1 MAIEPVETK
10 CILCAHSCANPCC
23 WADEQK
29 PVPGW
34 VAEKTRLGYRVIECP
49 EYVKDTYETIKP
61 VKIHDRGA
69 DNLIQAIAK
78 QMREDYVHGKGPYD
92 DYNKNRKREAR
103 KTPGEIR
110 GMNRQAIEKWLMG
123 PVAAKLLEF
132 SDTEAVIDG
141 LRKMARQYETDLR
154 TLMR

>member
-69 DNLIQAIAK
+69 DNLIQAIAR

-92 DYNKNRKREAR
+92 DYNKNRSKENR
-103 KTPGEIR
+103 KPQGMIR
-110 GMNRQAIEKWLMG
+110 GMNRKAIEEWLQG
-123 PVAAKLLEF
+123 PIAGKLFQF
-132 SDTEAVIDG
+132 SDTDFVIDG
-141 LRKMARQYETDLR
+141 LRKMAKQYETELR